1 MRPNDAGFAKLSDMM
16 KPPLR
21 LICFPLLF
29 RAGTI
34 GKLGVHVNEKRA
46 RKIGLMEIRSAG
58 LPADGSDEIAL
69 AVKVNS
75 IFRTSMLTYRLQ

>member
-1 MRPNDAGFAKLSDMM
+1 MSDMM

-34 GKLGVHVNEKRA
+34 GKLGMHVNEKRS
-46 RKIGLMEIRSAG
+46 RKIDPMAIRSAG
-58 LPADGSDEIAL
+58 LPADGSDENAL
-69 AVKVNS
+69 AVKVN
-75 IFRTSMLTYRLQ
+75 